1 MNHSRRISESNLY
14 IHRKNQVYFIL
25 QNVNT
30 FSKDIYFL
38 FLFHT
43 GQNTSP
49 TNIFEKKNHTDLKNN
64 PPYEI
69 KRNGSPNLVRKML

>member
-14 IHRKNQVYFIL
+14 IHRKNQVYVIL

-43 GQNTSP
+43 CQN
-49 TNIFEKKNHTDLKNN
+49 NIMENIN
-64 PPYEI
+64 
-69 KRNGSPNLVRKML
+69 